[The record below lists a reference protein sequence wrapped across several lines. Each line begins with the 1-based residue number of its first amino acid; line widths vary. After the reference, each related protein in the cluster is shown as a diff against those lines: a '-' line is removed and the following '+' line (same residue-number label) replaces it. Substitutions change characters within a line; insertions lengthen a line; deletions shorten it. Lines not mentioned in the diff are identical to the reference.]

1 MATILQGTCSE
12 LLNLSFARLAAAAD
26 LKAAAGTPATRVMTV
41 PGYTANY
48 AIPYCS
54 DGNLNRTFDILDA
67 VILSGVGGNNPI
79 RFTSDDAQNFNLRNI
94 LSTLA
99 SGGIIVPTA

>member
-1 MATILQGTCSE
+1 MATVLQGTCSE

-26 LKAAAGTPATRVMTV
+26 VKAAAGTPATRAMTV

-67 VILSGVGGNNPI
+67 AILSGAGGNNPI
-79 RFTSDDAQNFNLRNI
+79 RFTSDDAQNTNLRNI
-94 LSTLA
+94 LTTLA
-99 SGGIIVPTA
+99 SAGIVVPTA